1 MKQICLIISLVVS
14 VVLSVSSFAGDVTSV
29 DAAEQQPASELVNI
43 NTASHQDLVKLKG
56 IGPKK
61 AEAIIA
67 WREAH
72 GEFKNIEQLL
82 DVKGI
87 GHAILE
93 DNRNSLTY

>member
-1 MKQICLIISLVVS
+1 MKKLCLIVSLIAGFA
-14 VVLSVSSFAGDVTSV
+14 LSSAAFASDSSAV
-29 DAAEQQPASELVNI
+29 DSGEQPTSELVNI
-43 NTASHQDLVKLKG
+43 NTASQQDLVKLKG

-67 WREAH
+67 WRDAN

-93 DNRNSLTY
+93 DNRQSLTH